1 MPKLKD
7 ILNSGKCPA
16 VKSVIYMEDPNFK
29 TDTDGFP
36 ETVQVLS
43 FQSVV
48 RLGEETPVPTSE
60 PGPED
65 VAVVMYTSGSTGVP
79 KGVLLSHKNLVT
91 TSTAIFYVKNF
102 TPDDMYIAYLPLA
115 HILEML
121 TEVTTKSYCHSPSCS
136 QSSSR
141 CW

>member
-48 RLGEETPVPTSE
+48 RLGEESPCPIYE

-65 VAVVMYTSGSTGVP
+65 MYISGSTSRRAHNNAAV
-79 KGVLLSHKNLVT
+79 S
-91 TSTAIFYVKNF
+91 STQ
-102 TPDDMYIAYLPLA
+102 P
-115 HILEML
+115 IL
-121 TEVTTKSYCHSPSCS
+121 C
-136 QSSSR
+136 
-141 CW
+141 

>member
-7 ILNSGKCPA
+7 ILNSGKCPE
-16 VKSVIYMEDPNFK
+16 VNSVIYMEDPNFK

-48 RLGEETPVPTSE
+48 LLGEETPCPIYE

-65 VAVVMYTSGSTGVP
+65 MYISGSTGVA

-91 TSTAIFYVKNF
+91 TASAIFYVKNF
-102 TPDDMYIAYLPLA
+102 TPDDMCIAYLPLA

-121 TEVTTKSYCHSPSCS
+121 TEVTRVLLSLSFMF
-136 QSSSR
+136 
-141 CW
+141 